1 MLEYFLPRASSY
13 AKDIDLLFD
22 VITYLVGFWF
32 FLVLGFFFY
41 VLFRFRRKPGQKAQ
55 YLTGE
60 THKEKLAIEIPHYLI
75 LACDLVIL
83 VMTFLVWHKVKIDM
97 PPADE
102 EVRIVAQQWAWSF
115 YHPGPDGLLE
125 TEEDNIPMVNELH
138 LKVGTQYTYH
148 LESPDVMHS
157 FSVPVFRLKQ
167 DAIPG
172 RIISGHFQPILEGE
186 WDIQCAEM
194 CGFGHG
200 FMPAR
205 LYVHSAES
213 YDAWLAANTPEQLK
227 DAASYAAVEPKNSD
241 KKEDKSN
248 G

>member
-1 MLEYFLPRASSY
+1 MLEYFLPRASEY

-41 VLFRFRRKPGQKAQ
+41 VLFRFRRKAGQKAQ

-60 THKEKLAIEIPHYLI
+60 THKEKLAIEVPHYAI
-75 LACDLVIL
+75 LVCDIVIL
-83 VMTFLVWHKVKIDM
+83 IMTFLVWHKVKIDI

-102 EVRIVAQQWAWSF
+102 EVRVVGQQWAWSF
-115 YHPGPDGLLE
+115 YHAGQDGVLG
-125 TEEDNIPMVNELH
+125 TEDDIPMVNELH

-157 FSVPVFRLKQ
+157 FSIPVFRLKQ
-167 DAIPG
+167 DAVPG
-172 RIISGHFQPILEGE
+172 RIISGHFKPILEGE

-194 CGFGHG
+194 CGYGHG

-205 LYVHSAES
+205 LYVHSEEEYANWIAS
-213 YDAWLAANTPEQLK
+213 NTPDHLK
-227 DAASYAAVEPKNSD
+227 NAAYAAVEETNSD
-241 KKEDKSN
+241 SKEDKSN

>member
-1 MLEYFLPRASSY
+1 MLEYFLPRASSF
-13 AKDIDLLFD
+13 AGSIDHLFD
-22 VITYLVGFWF
+22 LITYLVMFWF

-41 VLFRFRRKPGQKAQ
+41 VVFRFRRKAGQKAQ

-60 THKEKLAIEIPHYLI
+60 THKQKMAIEVPHYLI

-83 VMTFLVWHKVKIDM
+83 AYTFIVWHEVKIDM
-97 PPADE
+97 PEYDE
-102 EVRIVAQQWAWSF
+102 EVRIVSQQWAWTF
-115 YHPGPDGLLE
+115 YHAGPNGILGDSDDIV
-125 TEEDNIPMVNELH
+125 TTNELH
-138 LKVGTQYTYH
+138 LKKDTQYKFH
-148 LESPDVMHS
+148 LESRDVIHS

-172 RIISGHFQPILEGE
+172 RTIYGHFKPILEGE

-194 CGFGHG
+194 CGIGHG

-205 LYVHSAES
+205 VSIKSAEGH
-213 YDAWLAANTPEQLK
+213 AEWLAENAPSGDSK
-227 DAASYAAVEPKNSD
+227 AFAHVKSD
-241 KKEDKSN
+241 SQSKEAPNN